1 MVRFF
6 EGKDGGVMDTKK
18 VPTNMSP
25 EAIDATLIQLRT
37 ALKFMEGIPKRV
49 KSAGHEFCEALDE
62 WSDAMKT
69 GKELEQ

>member
-6 EGKDGGVMDTKK
+6 EGKDGGVSEKLTA
-18 VPTNMSP
+18 TNMSP

-62 WSDAMKT
+62 WSTALKE
-69 GKELEQ
+69 GKQLEQ